1 MNRFSVLFIL
11 ENRIMNVSG
20 SFILGTFFFVDQEVR
35 SYEHDYKE
43 NHDAGHALRP
53 GSHRQPAHSL
63 SADPICGV
71 SEL

>member
-35 SYEHDYKE
+35 SYEHDDKE

-53 GSHRQPAHSL
+53 GGHRHS
-63 SADPICGV
+63 
-71 SEL
+71 SETPLMGSEESE